1 MVSNCEF
8 LASGLQRARHM
19 KPFFLALL
27 TFALTMAVAC
37 TSSDPGSTVAPP
49 SATTTTETFTGTVQP
64 NFGVDFHTF
73 SVAQSGTVSVG
84 ALTVS
89 GGTLTLS
96 NFLIQGNGFD
106 VGANSPEQ
114 PPCRGIPWIL
124 DGDTITAVD
133 EDLRN
138 QIEGLLRP
146 IGHGHVFGLDAHP
159 SGEPDVTGYS

>member
-1 MVSNCEF
+1 MRRGDVNQP
-8 LASGLQRARHM
+8 GVGRQGRH
-19 KPFFLALL
+19 AQ
-27 TFALTMAVAC
+27 TFR
-37 TSSDPGSTVAPP
+37 
-49 SATTTTETFTGTVQP
+49 
-64 NFGVDFHTF
+64 
-73 SVAQSGTVSVG
+73 
-84 ALTVS
+84 
-89 GGTLTLS
+89 
-96 NFLIQGNGFD
+96 IQGNGFD